1 MTVPTARQRVL
12 EFLGRRKSATA
23 AQIGHALNMS
33 AATVRHH
40 LAILA
45 ADGRVT
51 AAGVESKG
59 KRGRPDK
66 MYRLSEK
73 VLGEGFEM
81 LSEALITTWLDG
93 LPVSKQ
99 EAALGALAG
108 AVTAQI
114 GKPDDSL
121 PATKRLVQ
129 LTEKLSGAHYQARWE
144 AGAEGPRVLFAHC
157 PYAAIVAK
165 HPELCR
171 MDALMLSN
179 EMNANAEQLSK
190 IEPRPGGATHC
201 VFAIREKKP
210 TLIKSE

>member
-1 MTVPTARQRVL
+1 MTVLTARQRVL

-45 ADGRVT
+45 ADGRVA

-73 VLGEGFEM
+73 ILGEGFEM
-81 LSEALITTWLDG
+81 LSEALITTWLQG

-114 GKPDDSL
+114 GKPDDI
-121 PATKRLVQ
+121 PAC
-129 LTEKLSGAHYQARWE
+129 YQAAGSTHRE
-144 AGAEGPRVLFAHC
+144 AQRSALSSALGGRCGRPARTLWALSLRSHC
-157 PYAAIVAK
+157 CETP
-165 HPELCR
+165 
-171 MDALMLSN
+171 
-179 EMNANAEQLSK
+179 
-190 IEPRPGGATHC
+190 
-201 VFAIREKKP
+201 
-210 TLIKSE
+210 